1 MKQVFKLVLACAVG
15 VLPMSVGAKD
25 SEATEVRKMID
36 KVNQHWQA
44 ENSPEVRSFW
54 DNAVY
59 HTGNMEAYFLTG
71 NETYRAYSETWANYN
86 QWKGAKSDN
95 RAEWKYSYGES
106 DQYVVLILKPGQTTT
121 SGRER
126 RVITVRSGNILTES
140 RMSMCCL
147 VTTRFVSRLIPIC
160 TI

>member
-15 VLPMSVGAKD
+15 VLPMSVGARD
-25 SEATEVRKMID
+25 SEAVEVRKMID

-95 RAEWKYSYGES
+95 
-106 DQYVVLILKPGQTTT
+106 
-121 SGRER
+121 
-126 RVITVRSGNILTES
+126 
-140 RMSMCCL
+140 
-147 VTTRFVSRLIPIC
+147 F
-160 TI
+160 

>member
-15 VLPMSVGAKD
+15 ILPMSVGAKD

-86 QWKGAKSDN
+86 QWKGQ
-95 RAEWKYSYGES
+95 RA
-106 DQYVVLILKPGQTTT
+106 I
-121 SGRER
+121 
-126 RVITVRSGNILTES
+126 IVRNGNILTES
-140 RMSMCCL
+140 RMSMYFL
-147 VTTRFVSRLIPIC
+147 ATIRYASRLIPIC
-160 TI
+160 TIWIRMIRKSDVRVRLWNIR

>member
-15 VLPMSVGAKD
+15 ILPMSVGAKD

-86 QWKGAKSDN
+86 QWKGAKSNN

-106 DQYVVLILKPGQTTT
+106 DEYVLLATI
-121 SGRER
+121 RYA
-126 RVITVRSGNILTES
+126 
-140 RMSMCCL
+140 
-147 VTTRFVSRLIPIC
+147 SRLIPIC
-160 TI
+160 TIWIRMIRKSDVRVRLWNIR

>member
-1 MKQVFKLVLACAVG
+1 MKQVFKLLLACAVG

-36 KVNQHWQA
+36 KVNQHWQV

-71 NETYRAYSETWANYN
+71 NEN
-86 QWKGAKSDN
+86 
-95 RAEWKYSYGES
+95 
-106 DQYVVLILKPGQTTT
+106 
-121 SGRER
+121 
-126 RVITVRSGNILTES
+126 
-140 RMSMCCL
+140 
-147 VTTRFVSRLIPIC
+147 
-160 TI
+160 

>member
-1 MKQVFKLVLACAVG
+1 MKQVFKLLLACAVG
-15 VLPMSVGAKD
+15 VLPMSVGARD
-25 SEATEVRKMID
+25 SEAVEVRKMID

-71 NETYRAYSETWANYN
+71 NETYRAYSET
-86 QWKGAKSDN
+86 
-95 RAEWKYSYGES
+95 
-106 DQYVVLILKPGQTTT
+106 
-121 SGRER
+121 
-126 RVITVRSGNILTES
+126 VRNGNILTES
-140 RMSMCCL
+140 RMSMFFL

>member
-1 MKQVFKLVLACAVG
+1 MKQVFKLLLACAVG

-59 HTGNMEAYFLTG
+59 HT
-71 NETYRAYSETWANYN
+71 ETRLI
-86 QWKGAKSDN
+86 
-95 RAEWKYSYGES
+95 
-106 DQYVVLILKPGQTTT
+106 VLILKLGQTIT
-121 SGRER
+121 SGRGR
-126 RVITVRSGNILTES
+126 RVITVRSGNILMEN
-140 RMSMCCL
+140 RISMFFL

>member
-15 VLPMSVGAKD
+15 ILPMSVGAKD

-71 NETYRAYSETWANYN
+71 TRLI
-86 QWKGAKSDN
+86 
-95 RAEWKYSYGES
+95 
-106 DQYVVLILKPGQTTT
+106 VLILKRGQTTT
-121 SGRER
+121 SGRGQR
-126 RVITVRSGNILTES
+126 AIIVRNGNILTES
-140 RMSMCCL
+140 RMSMYFL
-147 VTTRFVSRLIPIC
+147 ATIRYASRLIPIC
-160 TI
+160 TIWIRMIRKSDVRVRLWNIR